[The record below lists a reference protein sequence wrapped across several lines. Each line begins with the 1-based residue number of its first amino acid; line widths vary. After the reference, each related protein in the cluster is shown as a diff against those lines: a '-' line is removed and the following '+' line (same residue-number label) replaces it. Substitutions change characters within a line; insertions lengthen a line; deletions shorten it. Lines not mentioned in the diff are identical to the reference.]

1 MADAFFAA
9 ARHGDFN
16 ALVAVLDPGVLL
28 RADEGRARPGASVVV
43 HGAAVASR
51 ALLFARPTIAERPA
65 LVNGAAGAVVTVDG
79 RPVAVVGFTVV
90 RGRIV
95 EIDVMGD
102 PSASAG
108 SI

>member
-1 MADAFFAA
+1 VADAFFAA

-16 ALVAVLDPGVLL
+16 ALVAVLDPGVVL

-43 HGAAVASR
+43 HGRGLA
-51 ALLFARPTIAERPA
+51 
-65 LVNGAAGAVVTVDG
+65 
-79 RPVAVVGFTVV
+79 VV
-90 RGRIV
+90 RGRIM